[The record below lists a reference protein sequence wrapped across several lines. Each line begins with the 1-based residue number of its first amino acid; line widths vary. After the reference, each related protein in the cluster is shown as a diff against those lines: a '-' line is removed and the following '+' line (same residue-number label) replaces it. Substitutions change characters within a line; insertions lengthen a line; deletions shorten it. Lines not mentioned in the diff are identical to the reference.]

1 MKLIIRAI
9 VTTCIAGVIFLTI
22 MAVSGRMNRSME
34 LKSNLPSTVEETAEN
49 LLTKKYNVTDKNQLE
64 ADFLETLAYAIDSD
78 SDGNRGIVKIIA
90 AHMNTDGTDY
100 NAYTDYGAYQT
111 EIAKDAPVIEYH
123 GSGSLA
129 PGTVNVAD
137 YVKAHDYNG
146 QELAVKLLKFCDKDG
161 NELTDQMDQA
171 SGTITFSSAGKY
183 SFTVKAVDSGNR
195 KTTAVIRVPVM

>member
-78 SDGNRGIVKIIA
+78 SDIQLKVNA
-90 AHMNTDGTDY
+90 ADTDK
-100 NAYTDYGAYQT
+100 QLLSVSVT
-111 EIAKDAPVIEYH
+111 EEFKHPN
-123 GSGSLA
+123 GK
-129 PGTVNVAD
+129 PGTVSYD
-137 YVKAHDYNG
+137 
-146 QELAVKLLKFCDKDG
+146 
-161 NELTDQMDQA
+161 
-171 SGTITFSSAGKY
+171 
-183 SFTVKAVDSGNR
+183 R
-195 KTTAVIRVPVM
+195 TAVVNKLQEEALETYQVSYYLTNTDTECYKCYTVRADDMVPVPKDPVAEGKTFTGWADAEGNALDQNMTMTQDAAYYAVWN